1 MNPLFSLQ
9 NIEKNYFDKLAL
21 DGLTFSISEGH
32 YTGLIGNNG
41 CGKTTT
47 ILILANILS
56 YDGGEYFFKDTLV
69 TSKYQSF
76 KRQLGI
82 VLSNPYYIEDFDVR
96 TYWKFVARFQEIEDS
111 GIDIRI
117 NDLLTLL
124 EIDKPNLKIKQLSKG
139 NQAKVSLGAA
149 LIHNPGTLLLDEP
162 FVNLDINTT
171 EKIVALLKSLKEKK
185 TMLITS
191 HNLNMV
197 ADLCDRFLIMDQGK
211 IVLEVNKTD
220 YPSVEMLKTAVK
232 EQLSSSNKIENLSWL
247 G

>member
-1 MNPLFSLQ
+1 
-9 NIEKNYFDKLAL
+9 
-21 DGLTFSISEGH
+21 
-32 YTGLIGNNG
+32 
-41 CGKTTT
+41 
-47 ILILANILS
+47 
-56 YDGGEYFFKDTLV
+56 
-69 TSKYQSF
+69 
-76 KRQLGI
+76 
-82 VLSNPYYIEDFDVR
+82 
-96 TYWKFVARFQEIEDS
+96 
-111 GIDIRI
+111 
-117 NDLLTLL
+117 
-124 EIDKPNLKIKQLSKG
+124 KQLSKG

-171 EKIVALLKSLKEKK
+171 EKNVALLKSLKEKK

-191 HNLNMV
+191 HNLNIV
-197 ADLCDRFLIMDQGK
+197 TDLCDRFLIMDQGK